1 MRNLDFK
8 FMNLQKA
15 YSRLQE
21 ACQAY
26 DGQND
31 MIRDSIIQRF
41 EFSYEL
47 SHKVL
52 CEYLKYEGVTLPN
65 AFPRTIYK
73 KAYVNGLLTDEKI
86 WLQLLEDRNATSH
99 IYSEK
104 LADEIAG
111 RICNLYVQAIGE
123 LVAQLKGLI

>member
-1 MRNLDFK
+1 
-8 FMNLQKA
+8 MNLEKA
-15 YSRLQE
+15 YNRLQE
-21 ACQAY
+21 ACDVY

-31 MIRDSIIQRF
+31 MIRDSVIQRF

-52 CEYLKYEGVTLPN
+52 CEFLKYEGVTLPN
-65 AFPRTIYK
+65 TFPRTIYK
-73 KAYVNGLLTDEKI
+73 KAYVSGLLEEEKV

-99 IYSEK
+99 IYNEK

-111 RICNLYVQAIGE
+111 RICTIYVQEIGG
-123 LVAQLKGLI
+123 LVKKLKEMIQE